1 MNKKD
6 ARLIFM
12 GTPEISAHVFE
23 RMILD
28 GYNFVGLISQPDKPI
43 GRKNEIEISPTKKI
57 ALKYGIPVFQPIKI
71 RLEFEFV
78 RELKP
83 DLIVTFAY
91 GQIVPQGL
99 LDIPTLG
106 CINLHGSL
114 LPKLRGAS
122 PVQFALINGDKKTGV
137 TLMRMLK
144 EMDAGEMYGKKEVQI
159 SDEDNATTLFNKI
172 SLVAG
177 DLILELLPDFLKG
190 KIKGIPQNND
200 EVTFA
205 SIIKPE
211 QEKIS
216 FDLSSKSIIGWIRGL
231 SEKPGGYFLL
241 NGKKFKV
248 YNAKFLDDK
257 ITGQVGEI
265 VEADKN
271 GLILQAKDGRISLL
285 EIQIEGKR
293 KMDYKT
299 FVNGYKDLK
308 GIILK

>member
-1 MNKKD
+1 MNKKE
-6 ARLIFM
+6 ARLMFM
-12 GTPEISAHVFE
+12 GTPEISARVFE

-43 GRKNEIEISPTKKI
+43 GRKNEIEVSPTKKI
-57 ALKYGIPVFQPIKI
+57 ALKYGIPVFQPQKI
-71 RLEFEFV
+71 RLEFEFA
-78 RELKP
+78 RDLKP

-122 PVQFALINGDKKTGV
+122 PVQFSLITGEKKTGV

-144 EMDAGEMYGKKEVQI
+144 EMDAGEMYGKKEVVI
-159 SDEDNATTLFNKI
+159 SEEDNATTLFDKI
-172 SLVAG
+172 SIVAG
-177 DLILELLPDFLKG
+177 DLILELLPDFLEG
-190 KIKGIPQNND
+190 RITGIPQNTD

-205 SIIKPE
+205 PMIKPE
-211 QEKIS
+211 QEKLS
-216 FDLSSKSIIGWIRGL
+216 FDLPIKNLIGWIRGL

-248 YNAKFLDDK
+248 YKAKVFDNK
-257 ITGQVGEI
+257 VTGQIGEI
-265 VEADKN
+265 IEADKN
-271 GLILQAKDGRISLL
+271 GLIVQTKDGRISLL
-285 EIQIEGKR
+285 EIQLEGKK

-299 FVNGYKDLK
+299 FVNGSKDIKGTCLK
-308 GIILK
+308 